1 MLILSRKIDE
11 SIIINNK
18 IKVKVLEVEGNK
30 VQLGIEAPDNIAI
43 HREEVFQ
50 EIQEENKKAIYNND
64 KILPNLQEILKNEEK
79 SKDK

>member
-50 EIQEENKKAIYNND
+50 EIQQENKKAIYNND
-64 KILPNLQEILKNEEK
+64 KILPNLQEILKNEK
-79 SKDK
+79 KNKDK